1 MDQWTLR
8 VAILRRWPNPVRDS
22 NGQHD
27 NAVRLSFRLMRCA
40 ARAGRQTPL
49 GHNPAT
55 VRWRKWIMPRGLVRA
70 VGIEPTLLAERDF
83 ESRASTNST
92 TPALRH
98 AYSAAIKMRNV
109 KSEQRTLFR

>member
-1 MDQWTLR
+1 MDAAR
-8 VAILRRWPNPVRDS
+8 IRCGRWPNPVRDS

-27 NAVRLSFRLMRCA
+27 NGVRLSFRLTRGA
-40 ARAGRQTPL
+40 ARAGRLTPL
-49 GHNPAT
+49 GHDPAT
-55 VRWRKWIMPRGLVRA
+55 VRRRKWIMPRGLVRA

-98 AYSAAIKMRNV
+98 AYSATFKTRNV
-109 KSEQRTLFR
+109 KSELCTLFR